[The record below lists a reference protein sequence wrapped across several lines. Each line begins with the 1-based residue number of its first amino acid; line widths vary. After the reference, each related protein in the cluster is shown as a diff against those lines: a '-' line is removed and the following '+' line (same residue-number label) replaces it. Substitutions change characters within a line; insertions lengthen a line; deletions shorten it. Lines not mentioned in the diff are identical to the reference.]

1 MRFRNSS
8 LKHNNRWRLA
18 CFDLDGTLVPNTS
31 TCQHIGDCFGHG
43 EVIRELEQKYS
54 QGAMNNRQVAEI
66 LGEHYAGRRI
76 TEVVEA
82 MQTLSLIDGI
92 DETFAI
98 LRRQGIHL
106 LLGTVTW
113 SFAARI
119 IAERFKLDGWSG
131 CVMGESA
138 PGTLS
143 GTVVT
148 HFDEFSKRAFVE
160 EYCAKHSIPMD
171 KVFAVG
177 DSRSDMPL
185 FSVVGY
191 SVAINATEAAK
202 QAASCAIDTTDL
214 RDVLQLI
221 PGIADSRDTSP

>member
-1 MRFRNSS
+1 MR
-8 LKHNNRWRLA
+8 HNNRWRLA
-18 CFDLDGTLVPNTS
+18 CFDLDGTLVRGTS
-31 TCQHIGDCFGHG
+31 SCQHLGDCLGHSD
-43 EVIRELEQKYS
+43 VIRELEQKYA
-54 QGAMNNRQVAEI
+54 QGTLNNHQVADL

-76 TEVVEA
+76 EEVVEA
-82 MQTLSLIDGI
+82 MRTLSLIDGI
-92 DETFAI
+92 DETFSN
-98 LRRQGIHL
+98 LRRQEIHL

-113 SFAARI
+113 SFVARI

-148 HFDEFSKRAFVE
+148 HFDEFSKRTFVE
-160 EYCAKHSIPMD
+160 EYCAKHSIPMN

-177 DSRSDMPL
+177 DSRSDIPL
-185 FSVVGY
+185 FSAVGY
-191 SVAINATEAAK
+191 SVAINATETAK

-214 RDVLQLI
+214 RDVLRLI
-221 PGIADSRDTSP
+221 PGIDETA

>member
-1 MRFRNSS
+1 MRQ
-8 LKHNNRWRLA
+8 NNRWRLA

-31 TCQHIGDCFGHG
+31 TCQHLGDCLGHG
-43 EVIRELEQKYS
+43 NVIRELEQQYA
-54 QGAMNNRQVAEI
+54 QGTMNNQQVAET
-66 LGEHYAGRRI
+66 LGKHYAGRRMD
-76 TEVVEA
+76 EVVEA
-82 MQTLSLIDGI
+82 MRTLSFIDGI
-92 DETFAI
+92 DETFSI
-98 LRRQGIHL
+98 LRRQEIHL
-106 LLGTVTW
+106 LLGTVSW
-113 SFAARI
+113 RFAARI

-177 DSRSDMPL
+177 DSRSDIPL
-185 FSVVGY
+185 FSAVGY

-202 QAASCAIDTTDL
+202 QAASCAINTTDL
-214 RDVLQLI
+214 RDVLRLI
-221 PGIADSRDTSP
+221 PGIDE